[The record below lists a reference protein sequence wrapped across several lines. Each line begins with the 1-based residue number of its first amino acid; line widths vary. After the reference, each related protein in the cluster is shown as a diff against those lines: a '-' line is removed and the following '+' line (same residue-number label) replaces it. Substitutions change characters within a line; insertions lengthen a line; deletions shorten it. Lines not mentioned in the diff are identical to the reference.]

1 MPGAENIDE
10 YWRLIVEGRS
20 AVAEVPRELFD
31 QNLYYSSERGGYG
44 TAYSK
49 LGAVL
54 ANREFDHAR
63 CPISENLLKSVDR
76 THLLMTGVA
85 ADALRHAGL
94 DPFHLQPSNSAVF
107 IGHSQGSRHLGEL
120 TIGRYIEEAAQL
132 LHETAGFQDIEPER
146 RLAIEREWIARIR
159 RQLPTE
165 PVSSRNLRCNMV
177 AGTISKAF
185 GLTGPWLAL
194 NSACASSVHAIL
206 LGARALQLGRAEMAI
221 VGGAADFKVDSL
233 VLFSQAQALSDSGS
247 RPFDADADG
256 LILSEGY
263 VALVMKTLARAMS
276 DGDPIQAVVRG
287 LGVASDGRGKSLWA
301 PRKEGQMKA
310 MQRAYRGGVDMS
322 GLQYLEAH
330 ATSTRL
336 GDATELQTLGEVLG
350 PLFPPGKKIP
360 ITSVK
365 ANIGHT
371 LEAAGIAG
379 VIKTVLCMQHR
390 TFPPAINV
398 RTLNPKIDWQ
408 SAPYYIPSAP
418 TPWESPAP
426 NQPRRAAVN
435 AFGVGGLNMHVVLD
449 EFIESAR
456 SLHASRTPADSAEET
471 GLAIVGMGCIF
482 PGAASLSTFWELLIA
497 GGDPKS
503 MPSEGKVARAETAP
517 RGNPAGRRAGY
528 VTGFEYDWRQYNIPP
543 KQIAGADPLQFMLL
557 DAVQQALADAG
568 YDHKPLEREK
578 CGVVVGTEFGGD
590 FCDQLEMGLR
600 LPEMQR
606 ALATLL
612 ADRGFVPRQIQQIKT
627 TFAERLLNHWPAL
640 KDDSGSFTSS
650 TLASRISRTLD
661 LAGGAVAIDSGST
674 SAISG
679 LAVCWDMLFSGD
691 NDLMICAAGQKRMS
705 ASAFKTLEIAGLL
718 SGSAEP
724 ASPLDAGYEGIVLGE
739 GVGAV
744 IVKRLADAR
753 RDGDRIHAVIRGIGI
768 AHHETATESLRLAAE
783 RSRASAGVDL
793 GQIILAELD
802 TDEQIS
808 AAGQELKSVVTAH
821 RGESRHTPLTVGSL
835 ASQLGHLGGA
845 AGMAAV
851 IKASLEVEHGTSV
864 PTLGVCSLA
873 PALNT
878 SDVRLARQ
886 VEPLPGRRL
895 AAVAS
900 WSNGLACHVILEEPT
915 PAPPQRLHPTAK
927 PAQEQVNGVVQH
939 SAISPGEQIV
949 QFDATER
956 RRTKMRRVATKT
968 PSRSLQQDAET
979 ADAEGNTA
987 ERLASTS
994 TSHRLSVSP
1003 FAKATLANGGIE

>member
-1 MPGAENIDE
+1 
-10 YWRLIVEGRS
+10 
-20 AVAEVPRELFD
+20 VAEVPHELFD
-31 QNLYYSSERGGYG
+31 RDLYYSPERGGHG

-54 ANREFDHAR
+54 ANREFDHVR
-63 CPISENLLKSVDR
+63 CPISEPLLKSVDR

-85 ADALRHAGL
+85 ADALRHGGL
-94 DPFHLQPSNSAVF
+94 NPFHLQPSNTAVF

-120 TIGRYIEEAAQL
+120 TYSRYLEEAADL
-132 LHETAGFQDIEPER
+132 LDETAGFQELDPESR
-146 RLAIEREWIARIR
+146 TSIEREWITRIR
-159 RQLPTE
+159 RRLPKE
-165 PVSSRNLRCNMV
+165 PADLRNLRCNMV
-177 AGTISKAF
+177 AGTIAKAF

-194 NSACASSVHAIL
+194 NSACASSVHAML

-263 VALVMKTLARAMS
+263 VALVMKTLDRALS
-276 DGDPIQAVVRG
+276 DGDPIQAIVRG

-322 GLQYLEAH
+322 ALQYLEAH
-330 ATSTRL
+330 ATSTSL

-350 PLFPPGKKIP
+350 PLFPAGKKIP

-398 RTLNPKIDWQ
+398 RTLNPKIDWR
-408 SAPYYIPSAP
+408 SAPYYIPLEP
-418 TPWESPAP
+418 EPWETPAP

-449 EFIESAR
+449 EFTESAR
-456 SLHASRTPADSAEET
+456 SVPASRTPTDSAEEQ

-482 PGAASLSTFWELLIA
+482 PGAANLSSFWELLIA

-503 MPSEGKVARAETAP
+503 VPAEGNLARTENTL
-517 RGNPAGRRAGY
+517 RRDPAVRPAGY
-528 VTGFEYDWRQYNIPP
+528 VTGFEYDWRKYHIPP

-557 DAVQQALADAG
+557 DGVQQALADAG
-568 YDHKPLEREK
+568 YDRKPLEREK

-590 FCDQLEMGLR
+590 FCDHLEMGLR

-606 ALATLL
+606 ELSKLL
-612 ADRGFVPRQIQQIKT
+612 AERGFLPQQIGQIESNYSGK
-627 TFAERLLNHWPAL
+627 LLSHWPSL

-661 LAGGAVAIDSGST
+661 LAGGALAIDSGST
-674 SAISG
+674 SALSG
-679 LAVCWDMLFSGD
+679 LAICWDMLFSGD

-705 ASAFKTLEIAGLL
+705 ASAFQTLAAAGLL
-718 SGSAEP
+718 SDSAMP
-724 ASPLDAGYEGIVLGE
+724 ANLLDAAYEGIVPGE
-739 GVGAV
+739 GVGVV

-753 RDGDRIHAVIRGIGI
+753 RDGDRIHAVIRGIGV
-768 AHHETATESLRLAAE
+768 AHHESAAESLRLAAE
-783 RSRASAGVDL
+783 RSSADNGIDL
-793 GQIILAELD
+793 GQITLAELD
-802 TDEQIS
+802 TDERLG
-808 AAGQELKSVVTAH
+808 AEGHELQTFIAAH
-821 RGESRHTPLTVGSL
+821 RGVHGKTPLTVSSL
-835 ASQLGHLGGA
+835 TSQFGHLGGA
-845 AGMAAV
+845 AGMAGL
-851 IKASLEVEHGTSV
+851 IKASLEVERGQVV
-864 PTLGVCSLA
+864 PTLDVRSLA

-886 VEPLPGRRL
+886 IEPLPGRRL

-915 PAPPQRLHPTAK
+915 PAPARRLHPTVE
-927 PAQEQVNGVVQH
+927 PAREQVNGASPHASTAPGDQVVH
-939 SAISPGEQIV
+939 Y
-949 QFDATER
+949 DATER
-956 RRTKMRRVATKT
+956 RRMKMRHSAVKT
-968 PSRSLQQDAET
+968 PSLPLQRDSAT
-979 ADAEGNTA
+979 AVAGDKSTDRPAT
-987 ERLASTS
+987 AST
-994 TSHRLSVSP
+994 THRHSVSP
-1003 FAKATLANGGIE
+1003 FAKAPLASGDTE